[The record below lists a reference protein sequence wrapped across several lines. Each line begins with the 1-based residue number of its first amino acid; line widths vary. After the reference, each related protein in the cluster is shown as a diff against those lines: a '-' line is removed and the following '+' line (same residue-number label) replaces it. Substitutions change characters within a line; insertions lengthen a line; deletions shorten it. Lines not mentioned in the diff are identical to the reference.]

1 MKSIPLRAKEFSNLH
16 LFFNKPVLFKE
27 KKMCNKKC
35 YDKIDAMFALSQC
48 KHFGSAKR
56 NEKRI
61 YFCPIC
67 KKWHLTSKDKNRK
80 V

>member
-1 MKSIPLRAKEFSNLH
+1 
-16 LFFNKPVLFKE
+16 
-27 KKMCNKKC
+27 MCNKKC
-35 YDKIDAMFALSQC
+35 YDKIGAMFALSQC

-67 KKWHLTSKDKNRK
+67 KKWHLTSKDKNGK
-80 V
+80 LK